1 MLSHVAPLTTVTE
14 KPRAVACCSSMLGLP
29 LTVSPLISAFGVTA
43 CACGTDNPK
52 RGAMATTEIEN
63 ISRTKTALGFLLT
76 LIIFLGFLRFFLGTS
91 SHRALPRRSAIGIVS
106 ARKGG
111 RGSEE
116 LEVATSL

>member
-43 CACGTDNPK
+43 CACGPDNPK

-63 ISRTKTALGFLLT
+63 ISRTTTALGFLLP
-76 LIIFLGFLRFFLGTS
+76 LAIFLGFLRCFLGTS
-91 SHRALPRRSAIGIVS
+91 SHLALPRRSAIGIVS
-106 ARKGG
+106 GPKRRARK
-111 RGSEE
+111 
-116 LEVATSL
+116 